1 MYTPLK
7 NFPVNKIILENA
19 IKLKYIQSEEDAL
32 AKIKIKIEPSEDKI
46 IIGKITSTIKF
57 TWYDMYNIWK
67 HTVSLIS
74 AKWKAFIFSLVIG
87 DSQNR
92 IDIANQVSSILTNH
106 AKQLNKQYPE
116 LNFCFFVL
124 NTSLEI
130 RAFGHS
136 DDNIIFKEKTLL
148 GLGTAL
154 TGQVLCKSR
163 NFDEFNGKLSDFF
176 TSSFGFFDD
185 REDLVASLLTFV
197 INRKH

>member
-74 AKWKAFIFSLVIG
+74 AK
-87 DSQNR
+87 
-92 IDIANQVSSILTNH
+92 
-106 AKQLNKQYPE
+106 
-116 LNFCFFVL
+116 
-124 NTSLEI
+124 
-130 RAFGHS
+130 
-136 DDNIIFKEKTLL
+136 
-148 GLGTAL
+148 
-154 TGQVLCKSR
+154 
-163 NFDEFNGKLSDFF
+163 
-176 TSSFGFFDD
+176 
-185 REDLVASLLTFV
+185 
-197 INRKH
+197 